1 MRKLKGKKEGKGVER
16 KVRQE
21 KKEREKGEDGNGKW
35 EVGKGTGK
43 GKVGNGQKKIGRG

>member
-1 MRKLKGKKEGKGVER
+1 VKGERSDRRKK
-16 KVRQE
+16 
-21 KKEREKGEDGNGKW
+21 KGEDGNGKW